1 MIPKSKTQARIH
13 DNLRAVVDLSPE
25 DLSVIQTLDR
35 KTRFNEPSKDFGY
48 ELFVDLDGKQM

>member
-25 DLSVIQTLDR
+25 DLAVIQGLDR
-35 KTRFNEPSKDFGY
+35 KVRFNDSSKDFGY
-48 ELFVDLDGKQM
+48 ELFADLDGK